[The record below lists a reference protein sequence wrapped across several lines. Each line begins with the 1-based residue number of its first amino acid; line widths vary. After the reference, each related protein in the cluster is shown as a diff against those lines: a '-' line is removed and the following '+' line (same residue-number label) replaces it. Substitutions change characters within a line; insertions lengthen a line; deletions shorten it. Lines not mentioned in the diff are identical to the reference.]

1 MNIHT
6 LVQLLVDT
14 EIELKMENL
23 ILMEM
28 NIIFR
33 SIMENIHFM
42 EELRDLI
49 KLFGL

>member
-6 LVQLLVDT
+6 LVQSLVDT

-23 ILMEM
+23 ISMEM
-28 NIIFR
+28 NIILR
-33 SIMENIHFM
+33 LIMENIHFM
-42 EELRDLI
+42 EELRGLI